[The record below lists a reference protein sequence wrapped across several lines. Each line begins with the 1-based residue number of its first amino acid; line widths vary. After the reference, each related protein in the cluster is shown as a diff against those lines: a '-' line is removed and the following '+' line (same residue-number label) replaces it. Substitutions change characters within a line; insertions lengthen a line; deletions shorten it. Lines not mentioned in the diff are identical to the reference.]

1 MSLAAEAQPFRE
13 FIDVTFASLQEERG
27 ALDGEVRAV
36 PAMCATHPT
45 SAQLSSAQGC
55 PIPLQREQVR
65 ALVSR
70 CMTALRDVPS
80 KLHSCLQERDAAL
93 QRVEEALQAKK
104 EVMGPPGAPRGSQ
117 IWRGI
122 RGGLSYGG
130 RGEWS
135 MDGCSLGCGM
145 LWVNPTSLQVSQQLE
160 ETLEALQDAVAQG
173 EQLAVTNSRL
183 STGSGGGEEGTAGG
197 WQRAAGCPRAHGSS
211 PHRSEHGDEA
221 AGQPA
226 AGAGR
231 AAAGLRG
238 AEGEDELVGL
248 HPRRLALPHPVPSR
262 HPQPHPLAYPHPS
275 LGVRLTKERDAL
287 QRERR
292 ELQEAV
298 ECREVRARARG
309 TWRGVTCPHWQVAA
323 SQQPTALT
331 ART

>member
-45 SAQLSSAQGC
+45 STQLSSAQGC
-55 PIPLQREQVR
+55 PVPLQREQVR

-117 IWRGI
+117 IRRGI

-183 STGSGGGEEGTAGG
+183 STGSGGGEGTAGG

-211 PHRSEHGDEA
+211 P
-221 AGQPA
+221 
-226 AGAGR
+226 
-231 AAAGLRG
+231 
-238 AEGEDELVGL
+238 
-248 HPRRLALPHPVPSR
+248 
-262 HPQPHPLAYPHPS
+262 PQI
-275 LGVRLTKERDAL
+275 
-287 QRERR
+287 
-292 ELQEAV
+292 
-298 ECREVRARARG
+298 
-309 TWRGVTCPHWQVAA
+309 
-323 SQQPTALT
+323 
-331 ART
+331 